1 MNAQVE
7 TIVEGLKYPEGLYF
21 SSRDQCIYF
30 VEWSGD
36 RILAY
41 REGKTWLVY
50 QAQPGSGPCGLS
62 QDPDGNLWACFYS
75 ACQIVQIDPAG
86 ELLQVYNDW
95 RGQYF
100 TGPNDLIHAPDGGLF
115 FTDSGNFQ
123 EDWITGQLAGSVYYL
138 GSKGDLSCAATGI
151 AYSNGIAISLDGH
164 RLFVSEHRRNRIL
177 LFDIEE
183 AGILLNRRVFADL
196 DNDCV
201 LDPGRVY
208 ELGPDGLCLD
218 WRGWL
223 WVAHYGGGK
232 LIGLNKDGEPMA
244 VIHLPEGRC
253 PTNLA
258 FHPREKAF
266 YITEAEYGTLLRCE
280 L

>member
-1 MNAQVE
+1 MNARVE
-7 TIVEGLKYPEGLYF
+7 TILKGLKYPEGVYY
-21 SSRDQCIYF
+21 SSQDQCIYL

-41 REGKTWLVY
+41 REGNTRLVY
-50 QAQPGSGPCGLS
+50 QARSGSGPCGLS
-62 QDPDGNLWACFYS
+62 QDRSGNLWVCFYS
-75 ACQIVQIDPAG
+75 ACQLVQIDPAG

-95 RGQYF
+95 HGQRF
-100 TGPNDLIHAPDGGLF
+100 KGPNDLIHTPDGGLF

-123 EDWITGQLAGSVYYL
+123 EDWITGQPAGSVYYL
-138 GSKGDLSCAATGI
+138 GPEGEVSCAVTGI

-164 RLFVSEHRRNRIL
+164 RLYVSEHRRNRIL
-177 LFDIEE
+177 LFDVEE
-183 AGILLNRRVFADL
+183 AGILLNRRVFTEL
-196 DNDCV
+196 DDHCE
-201 LDPGRVY
+201 LDPEKAY

-232 LIGLNKDGEPMA
+232 LIGLSQKGEPRA

-253 PTNLA
+253 PTNLV
-258 FHPREKAF
+258 FHPGERAF
-266 YITEAEYGTLLRCE
+266 YITEAEYGTLLRCK

>member
-1 MNAQVE
+1 MNARVE
-7 TIVEGLKYPEGLYF
+7 TILKGLKYPEGLYY
-21 SSRDQCIYF
+21 SSQDQWLYF

-41 REGKTWLVY
+41 REGKTRLVY

-62 QDPDGNLWACFYS
+62 QGRDGTLWVCFYS
-75 ACQIVQIDPAG
+75 ACHLAQIDPAG
-86 ELLQVYNDW
+86 ESLHIYDDW
-95 RGQYF
+95 QGQLF
-100 TGPNDLIHAPDGGLF
+100 KGPNDLVHTPEGGLF
-115 FTDSGNFQ
+115 FTDSGNFR
-123 EDWITGQLAGSVYYL
+123 EDWVTGRPAGSVYYL

-151 AYSNGIAISLDGH
+151 AYSNGIAISLDGFK
-164 RLFVSEHRRNRIL
+164 LYVSEHRRNRIL
-177 LFDIEE
+177 VFDIVE
-183 AGILLNRRVFADL
+183 AGILSNRRVLATL
-196 DNDCV
+196 DDDCA
-201 LDPGRVY
+201 LDPERAY

-232 LIGLNKDGEPMA
+232 LIGLSQDGEPRA
-244 VIHLPEGRC
+244 VIHLSEGRC

-258 FHPREKAF
+258 FHPGERAF
-266 YITEAEYGTLLRCE
+266 YITEAEYGRLLRYK